1 MRVHRRRLHEQRY
14 HENLGGRQLLRWLRL
29 RPALSIPGILVSG
42 RTTAA
47 ACKATARP
55 TATRASPRPAS
66 PPLAPRRWTMS
77 KSRPPCLRRS
87 SCFCTALQSLS
98 REIQALGE
106 DRLHSLL
113 QSLTRNRWSGFLLGA
128 GFTAVVQSSS
138 AVTALAVVLVDSG
151 AISFANSLAVLIGSN
166 VGTTATAWLVSFRL
180 TGIGPAFIVLSAL
193 IGILPGPLRVVGKS
207 VFYFGFVFFV
217 LDLLS
222 DALSPLAND
231 PAFASLLASVRTPLL
246 GALAGA
252 LLTALVQSSSVTTG
266 IAILLVSQGAL
277 DVSAAVAIV
286 VGANVGST
294 VTSLIASIPMRAA
307 AKRTALANLLIN
319 AVGFVLVVPLVRRW
333 TSTQPATMHSSPGWH
348 SCLAYPSMPAD
359 VTTRLLCWLMPYSLR
374 RILRRGDCYA

>member
-1 MRVHRRRLHEQRY
+1 M
-14 HENLGGRQLLRWLRL
+14 
-29 RPALSIPGILVSG
+29 
-42 RTTAA
+42 
-47 ACKATARP
+47 ATAVF
-55 TATRASPRPAS
+55 ATVI
-66 PPLAPRRWTMS
+66 LF
-77 KSRPPCLRRS
+77 LYG
-87 SCFCTALQSLS
+87 LQSFS

-106 DRLHSLL
+106 DKLHSLL

-166 VGTTATAWLVSFRL
+166 VGTTATAWLVSFKL
-180 TGIGPAFIVLSAL
+180 TGIGPAFIVLGAL

-222 DALSPLAND
+222 DALSPLASD
-231 PAFASLLASVRTPLL
+231 PAFASVLASVRTPLL

-319 AVGFVLVVPLVRRW
+319 AVGFILVVPLVPQLADFVSAR
-333 TSTQPATMHSSPGWH
+333 ATSPGIAIA
-348 SCLAYPSMPAD
+348 LAHLVFNLGVAALAMPM
-359 VTTRLLCWLMPYSLR
+359 VGILGRWLQPPESSD
-374 RILRRGDCYA
+374 GDAIPAQKN